1 MFLFVAQE
9 CKKTWAN
16 LRDAYRRAIKKS
28 ATVSGQKAKNLK
40 KWKYE
45 SEMEFLKPYM
55 KERDTIS
62 SVEPKSD
69 VEKSSSDSENELNFS
84 KNEINK
90 SGNITMESIISPEE
104 NIANSTPS
112 EGYHPSELSPKFCK
126 PPPKKIMTA
135 KKRKKNEGHAS
146 SESASSL
153 LIRYIIEKEKKEEI
167 KANTEK
173 NEINLIDQF
182 FQNMGSTVKQFSPYH
197 QHLAKTRVFSVISE
211 LELDHIKSQKLHE
224 QQYQQ
229 QYQQQNIS
237 ALQPIY
243 HSTQNYT
250 DGSISHHSDSDTSS
264 NVGNFLTTFIP

>member
-1 MFLFVAQE
+1 M
-9 CKKTWAN
+9 
-16 LRDAYRRAIKKS
+16 
-28 ATVSGQKAKNLK
+28 SGQKAKNVK

-45 SEMEFLKPYM
+45 LEMEFLKPYM
-55 KERDTIS
+55 KERETVS
-62 SVEPKSD
+62 SVNTKSD
-69 VEKSSSDSENELNFS
+69 EEKSSSDSENELNYS

-104 NIANSTPS
+104 NITNST
-112 EGYHPSELSPKFCK
+112 PSELSPKFCK
-126 PPPKKIMTA
+126 PPPKKIMTP
-135 KKRKKNEGHAS
+135 KKRKKNEGHVS
-146 SESASSL
+146 SESASSHL
-153 LIRYIIEKEKKEEI
+153 MRYIIEKEKKEEV

-173 NEINLIDQF
+173 NEINVIDQF
-182 FQNMGSTVKQFSPYH
+182 FQNMVSTVKQFSPYL

-229 QYQQQNIS
+229 HIS

-243 HSTQNYT
+243 QSTQDYT

-264 NVGNFLTTFIP
+264 NLGNFLTTFIP